1 MERSVDKPR
10 NLKGGEG
17 LAARLSEVN
26 FDVHAV
32 SHTGEIRADL
42 AGQGSPIGPYDAMIA
57 GHARSRGLTL
67 VTNNERAFKRV
78 DRLRLENWA
87 K

>member
-17 LAARLSEVN
+17 LATRLSEVN

-42 AGQGSPIGPYDAMIA
+42 LQD
-57 GHARSRGLTL
+57 
-67 VTNNERAFKRV
+67 RAP
-78 DRLRLENWA
+78 RLAPMMR
-87 K
+87 